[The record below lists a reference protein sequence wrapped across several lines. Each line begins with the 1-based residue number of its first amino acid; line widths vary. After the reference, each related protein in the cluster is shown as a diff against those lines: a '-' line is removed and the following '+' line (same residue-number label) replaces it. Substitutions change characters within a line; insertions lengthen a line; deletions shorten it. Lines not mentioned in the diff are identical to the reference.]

1 MEFKKAR
8 VSIKLTEK
16 EQKTFAEMI
25 QFTREFHEKANRCD
39 KLNCAKCPL
48 NIFCGCSDDD
58 EYRIEE
64 AHKTLEDF
72 EFCPK
77 RGERF

>member
-25 QFTREFHEKANRCD
+25 QFTREFYEKAEHCTNLSCVD
-39 KLNCAKCPL
+39 CPL
-48 NIFCGCSDDD
+48 NMFCGGSPNNKDMV
-58 EYRIEE
+58 EE
-64 AHKTLEDF
+64 AQKTLEDF
-72 EFCPK
+72 VNDVI
-77 RGERF
+77 